1 MWLILT
7 ISARPKF
14 SGATSSCFSFGVTSI
29 FLFANSKQSCK
40 LPTVSVEQLESQILA
55 LPLAQRR
62 AFTRW
67 LDEHRDE
74 IEQPSVLAQAQES
87 EVRQRF
93 AEMEA
98 NPAMRIP
105 FTEDDAKRMFREF
118 ADARA
123 HKTSSRQG

>member
-1 MWLILT
+1 M
-7 ISARPKF
+7 
-14 SGATSSCFSFGVTSI
+14 
-29 FLFANSKQSCK
+29 
-40 LPTVSVEQLESQILA
+40 SVEQLESQVLA

-87 EVRQRF
+87 EVRRRL

-98 NPAMRIP
+98 DPAMRIP
-105 FTEDDAKRMFREF
+105 FAEADAKKMFREF
-118 ADARA
+118 ADGRA
-123 HKTSSRQG
+123 QKTSSRRG

>member
-1 MWLILT
+1 M
-7 ISARPKF
+7 
-14 SGATSSCFSFGVTSI
+14 
-29 FLFANSKQSCK
+29 
-40 LPTVSVEQLESQILA
+40 SVEQLESQVLA

-74 IEQPSVLAQAQES
+74 IEQPSVLARAQES
-87 EVRQRF
+87 EIRHRL

-98 NPAMRIP
+98 DPAMRIP
-105 FTEDDAKRMFREF
+105 FTEADVEKMFREF

-123 HKTSSRQG
+123 QKTSSRRG